1 MSAIKK
7 FFEKKKAEA
16 KFKLAGPG
24 QKLGDAQSAAA
35 SQEAKARAAAAA
47 AASRNAASTSRAGL
61 SSQQAQAASA
71 ALNRLDQSSS
81 GDFEKKRSQ
90 AHIRAMAHRE
100 LEKEKKREEEIAKLK
115 ETYGEKAAVE
125 LEGPSMLG
133 CDGVFYKC
141 PLIDDGRVLPKNEM
155 KQKIRDFLYAQLE
168 TEDKG
173 LSACLIIH
181 TLNKDAD
188 KVKLCVDTLTKY
200 LDNIIQ
206 NPSEEKFRKI
216 RKSNK
221 AFVERVSSLEGA
233 DIFLGAV
240 GFEVVAIDGQD
251 FWKFPDYLLE
261 SAETCID
268 TLEKLQTLKDA
279 LHSAAPI
286 KAELDRGLRI
296 LLPSEA
302 SKQMHLPPD
311 FFSVSADEIKRE
323 QQART
328 EAVEREG
335 MLRTKAMRERE
346 EQREK
351 RKYRFTLI
359 RIRFPDGLVLQGT
372 FSVYEKYA
380 AVTDFVNES
389 LECPLPFV
397 LHDASHGGKLDTS
410 EASEKLLIDLKL
422 VPSAILTFAWHPDVA
437 KEVDMQLRQSGES
450 PAYLHHELVGSALSR
465 SGSSSEDAGG
475 ATAANC

>member
-24 QKLGDAQSAAA
+24 QKLGDAHSAAA
-35 SQEAKARAAAAA
+35 SQQAKVAMASAA
-47 AASRNAASTSRAGL
+47 AASRQAASTSRAGL
-61 SSQQAQAASA
+61 TSQQAQAASA
-71 ALNRLDQSSS
+71 ALNRLDHQSSQ

-90 AHIRAMAHRE
+90 AHIRAMAQRE
-100 LEKEKKREEEIAKLK
+100 LEKEKHREQEIAKLK

-125 LEGPSMLG
+125 VEAPSMLG

-141 PLIDDGRVLPKNEM
+141 PLIDDGRVLPKHEM
-155 KQKIRDFLYAQLE
+155 QHKIRDFLYSQLE
-168 TEDKG
+168 TEDRG

-181 TLNKDAD
+181 TLNKDAE
-188 KVKLCVDTLTKY
+188 KVKVCVDTLTKY

-221 AFVERVSSLEGA
+221 AFTERVSSLEGA
-233 DIFLGAV
+233 DIFLSAV
-240 GFEVVAIDGQD
+240 GFDEVCIDGQD
-251 FWKFPDYLLE
+251 FWRFPDHLLQE
-261 SAETCID
+261 D
-268 TLEKLQTLKDA
+268 GTLNRLATFGDA
-279 LHSAAPI
+279 LRSATPI

-311 FFSVSADEIKRE
+311 FFSVSAEEIKRE
-323 QQART
+323 QQARSD
-328 EAVEREG
+328 AVEREG

-346 EQREK
+346 EQRER

-372 FSVYEKYA
+372 FSVYEKYS
-380 AVTDFVNES
+380 AVTDFVSDS
-389 LECPLPFV
+389 LEYPLPFV
-397 LHDASHGGKLDTS
+397 LHDAGGLL
-410 EASEKLLIDLKL
+410 EAAPAAAGAAAAESDVQEDKLLIDLK
-422 VPSAILTFAWHPDVA
+422 PSAILTFAWHPDVC
-437 KEVDMQLRQSGES
+437 KEVEMQLRQSGEG
-450 PAYLHHELVGSALSR
+450 PAYLKHQLMEDALS
-465 SGSSSEDAGG
+465 
-475 ATAANC
+475 

>member
-35 SQEAKARAAAAA
+35 SQEARAARASAAAAN
-47 AASRNAASTSRAGL
+47 RQAASTSRAGL
-61 SSQQAQAASA
+61 TSQQAQAASA
-71 ALNRLDQSSS
+71 ALNRLDHQASSTN
-81 GDFEKKRSQ
+81 DFEKKRAQ

-100 LEKEKKREEEIAKLK
+100 LEKEKHREQEIAKLK

-155 KQKIRDFLYAQLE
+155 KQKIRDFLYSQLE

-181 TLNKDAD
+181 TLNKDPD
-188 KVKLCVDTLTKY
+188 KVKVCIDTLSKY

-206 NPSEEKFRKI
+206 NPKEEKFRKI

-221 AFVERVSSLEGA
+221 AFMERVSSMEGA
-233 DIFLGAV
+233 DIFLSAV
-240 GFEVVAIDGQD
+240 GFEMVNIEGQD
-251 FWKFPDYLLE
+251 FWKFPDHLLD
-261 SAETCID
+261 SQDDAAFTVD
-268 TLEKLQTLKDA
+268 KLLLFRDA

-286 KAELDRGLRI
+286 KAELDRGLRV
-296 LLPSEA
+296 LMPSEA

-372 FSVYEKYA
+372 FSVYEKYS
-380 AVTDFVNES
+380 AVTEFVS
-389 LECPLPFV
+389 DALECPLPFV
-397 LHDASHGGKLDTS
+397 LHEAAAAGGPL
-410 EASEKLLIDLKL
+410 EADLNDDKLLIDMKL
-422 VPSAILTFAWHPDVA
+422 VPSAILTFAWHPDVS
-437 KEVDMQLRQSGES
+437 KEVEVELRQTGEG
-450 PAYLHHELVGSALSR
+450 PVYLKHDLVESTLS
-465 SGSSSEDAGG
+465 STTQA
-475 ATAANC
+475 